1 MDTKLISSKYDLKLK
16 IIAWIICIATG
27 CLISFSIVRLEKY
40 DPANTMTSDKYVE
53 SAEYLSTMQEYTN
66 SVEYAFYGYDDSS
79 KQNELRNYISG
90 LKNSYSGEIS
100 EVLSTTDLEGD
111 YDAYLEKFQEEFA
124 ALVAGNETAPGDT
137 AGTEMAG
144 EDQGQPDSL
153 STEIAA
159 AASAQEAGL
168 PALDEYTQKQ
178 IDSINKK
185 YAELLVNAESYVD
198 EKYAFMEKQ
207 ARENLGSNENYYFA
221 VVADGRVIH
230 TNVPKGES
238 DPVEWIRQLE
248 GNGAYAWNGAEP
260 GLYGNLTADT
270 AVSYPYMEE
279 TERQIAAGVSIFTG
293 MSDTFYEQ
301 SSREYGIAYRGHLT
315 TIVLTIVWFVLFAL
329 AFIWLMYTAGRSPK
343 NDEVKVTFMDSIW
356 LDIGGIALVLIEF
369 VMLALFHNERIDLPG
384 AVGAVQV
391 IRISVYTAVGIAL
404 LLMWSMSVSRRVK
417 RKENYTLVGR
427 VFAGFGKIWRE
438 SGTKAKGIG
447 IVIWYLIGGMLLCLI
462 TVLFGFLM
470 GGTGVF
476 IGLVFISIYLA
487 AVLKYILQK
496 AAAVS
501 NISVGVRRIKEGDLE
516 YRIVKGGGQDFDE
529 IATGIE
535 HIAEGLDAAV
545 TQEVKSER
553 MKTELIT
560 NVSHDIKTPLTS
572 ILTYVDL
579 LKKEGL
585 ASENAPRY
593 LEVLDMKS
601 RRLKYLTDDLFEA
614 AKASSGDMTVSVSR
628 IELVQ
633 FMEQALGEMSDKIE
647 ASGLTFVTA
656 EQKAKMYVYADG
668 KLLFRVIGNVI
679 DNAIKYAAGGSRVY
693 IDFSRSEGQACIV
706 VKNVS
711 RDPLN
716 MTEEE
721 LMERFKRGDESR
733 HTEGSGLGLSI
744 ARNFMELMKGAFK
757 IEIDGDLFKVMI
769 CFPAETEETPGPEQI
784 EE

>member
-1 MDTKLISSKYDLKLK
+1 MDTKLIRSKYDFKFK

-27 CLISFSIVRLEKY
+27 CLISFSVVRLEKY

-53 SAEYLSTMQEYTN
+53 SAEYLSTMQDYTN
-66 SVEYAFYGYDDSS
+66 SVEYAFYGYDDSA
-79 KQNELRNYISG
+79 KQHEVRNYISG
-90 LKNSYSGEIS
+90 LKNSYSEEIS
-100 EVLSTTDLEGD
+100 EVLGSTDLGEGNY
-111 YDAYLEKFQEEFA
+111 YDEYLEKFQEEFA
-124 ALVAGNETAPGDT
+124 AQVAGNEAASGKT
-137 AGTEMAG
+137 AGTAVAG
-144 EDQGQPDSL
+144 EDQGQSDSL
-153 STEIAA
+153 STEVASSAA
-159 AASAQEAGL
+159 EDSGL

-198 EKYAFMEKQ
+198 GKYASMEKQ
-207 ARENLGSNENYYFA
+207 ARENLANNENYYYA
-221 VVADGRVIH
+221 IAADGQVIH
-230 TNVPKGES
+230 TNVPKGEA
-238 DPVEWIRQLE
+238 DPIEWIGRLE
-248 GNGAYAWNGAEP
+248 GNEAYSWDGVET
-260 GLYGNLTADT
+260 GLYNN
-270 AVSYPYMEE
+270 VSTGMTVSRSSSVE
-279 TERQIAAGVSIFTG
+279 TGTQMAQGAFIFTG
-293 MSDTFYEQ
+293 MSDSFYEHSKQ
-301 SSREYGIAYRGHLT
+301 DYEIAYRGYLT
-315 TIVLTIVWFVLFAL
+315 TIVLMIVWIVLFAG

-343 NDEVKVTFMDSIW
+343 TDEVKVTFMDSVW
-356 LDIGGIALVLIEF
+356 LDIGGIALILIELA
-369 VMLALFHNERIDLPG
+369 MLALFFSERIDLPG
-384 AVGAVQV
+384 AAGAVQV
-391 IRISVYTAVGIAL
+391 IRISVYTAVGIAF

-417 RKENYTLVGR
+417 RKENYTLAGR
-427 VFAGFGKIWRE
+427 VFSGFNKTWRE
-438 SGTKAKGIG
+438 SSVKAKGVG
-447 IVIWYLIGGMLLCLI
+447 IVVWYLIVGMLLCLV
-462 TVLFGFLM
+462 TVLFGLLM

-476 IGLVFISIYLA
+476 IGLVFIAIYLA
-487 AVLKYILQK
+487 AALKFVMEK
-496 AAAVS
+496 AAAVGH
-501 NISVGVRRIKEGDLE
+501 IKEGVRHIKDGDLE
-516 YRIVKGGGQDFDE
+516 YRITKGGGQDFEE

-585 ASENAPRY
+585 TSENAPRY

-647 ASGLTFVTA
+647 ASGLSFVTA
-656 EQKAKMYVYADG
+656 EQKDNMYVYADG

-679 DNAIKYAAGGSRVY
+679 DNAIKYAADGSRVY
-693 IDFSRSEGQACIV
+693 IDFFRGEDQACIV

-744 ARNFMELMKGAFK
+744 ARNFMELMKGEFK

-769 CFPAETEETPGPEQI
+769 CFPTEPRELAE
-784 EE
+784 

>member
-1 MDTKLISSKYDLKLK
+1 MDTKLISSKYDFKLK
-16 IIAWIICIATG
+16 IVAWIICIATG

-66 SVEYAFYGYDDSS
+66 SVEYAFYGYDASS
-79 KQNELRNYISG
+79 KQHELRNYISG
-90 LKNSYSGEIS
+90 LKNSYSDEIS
-100 EVLSTTDLEGD
+100 EVLNTTDLEGD
-111 YDAYLEKFQEEFA
+111 YDAYLEKFREEFA
-124 ALVAGNETAPGDT
+124 ALVAGNETTPEET

-153 STEIAA
+153 GTEIA
-159 AASAQEAGL
+159 SAIVSIEEAGL

-178 IDSINKK
+178 IDSINRK
-185 YAELLVNAESYVD
+185 YADLLVNAEGYVD
-198 EKYAFMEKQ
+198 EKYASMEKQ
-207 ARENLGSNENYYFA
+207 ARENLENNENYYFA
-221 VVADGRVIH
+221 VVADGGVLH
-230 TNVPKGES
+230 TNVPKDAG

-248 GNGAYAWNGAEP
+248 GNEAYAWNGTEP
-260 GLYGNLTADT
+260 GLYNNVAAGASD
-270 AVSYPYMEE
+270 VSSME
-279 TERQIAAGVSIFTG
+279 TETQRTAGVSIFTG
-293 MSDTFYEQ
+293 MSNPYYEQ
-301 SSREYGIAYRGHLT
+301 SNKEYDIAYRGYLT
-315 TIVLTIVWFVLFAL
+315 TIILMIVWFVLFAM
-329 AFIWLMYTAGRSPK
+329 AFVWLMYTAGRSPK
-343 NDEVKVTFMDSIW
+343 NDEVKVTFMDSVW
-356 LDIGGIALVLIEF
+356 LDIGGIALLFIEF
-369 VMLALFHNERIDLPG
+369 GVAALFSTERFWVSR
-384 AVGAVQV
+384 AVGAVQI
-391 IRISVYTAVGIAL
+391 IRICIYTAIGIAF

-427 VFAGFGKIWRE
+427 VFGGLNKTWKE
-438 SGTKAKGIG
+438 SSVKAKGIG
-447 IVIWYLIGGMLLCLI
+447 IVVWYLLGGMFLCLI

-476 IGLVFISIYLA
+476 IGLVFTAIYLA
-487 AVLKYILQK
+487 AVLKYVLQK
-496 AAAVS
+496 ATAVRD
-501 NISVGVRRIKEGDLE
+501 ISDGVRHIKEGDLE
-516 YRIVKGGGQDFDE
+516 YRIRKGGGQEFDE

-614 AKASSGDMTVSVSR
+614 AKASSGDMTVTVSK

-633 FMEQALGEMSDKIE
+633 FMEQAMGEMSDKIE

-656 EQKAKMYVYADG
+656 EQKEKMYVYADG

-679 DNAIKYAAGGSRVY
+679 DNAIKYAANHSRVY
-693 IDFSRSEGQACIV
+693 IDFSRSEDQACIV

-769 CFPAETEETPGPEQI
+769 CFPAEREPSGPKEPI
-784 EE
+784 EA